1 MSQWRK
7 REFKPLRRE
16 GFSGE
21 LLFWLVL
28 APAMGSKS

>member
-1 MSQWRK
+1 MSQWRLG
-7 REFKPLRRE
+7 FKQLRRE

-21 LLFWLVL
+21 LWFWLVL